1 MATMLK
7 SMTEDDASK
16 LVGAEVW
23 QKLWALWDSVKDDPQ
38 STTLFENLARRWEEK
53 FHNDSRPKDP
63 SQKYTWD
70 PAKSAYDSIARD
82 SLSAFLKETDMDLV
96 SLLKAEGVNFSDMQ
110 KFYELNQVGVSRKT
124 YQLLQ
129 FSGWGLIGLS
139 EGQEPLEVFDN
150 LCAFMEP
157 TFAEM
162 RQESGRAVARFNEMR
177 KTPNFIEY
185 MREWLPYFYAD
196 GVMGKSTLAEHDGHS
211 LLLDLTGL
219 SQAGDLDP
227 AQWCN
232 FDIRRFAKVCE
243 LLILDVAD
251 HYKGNQQPPAQSKV
265 GYTEQMAT
273 ALTLLPAQLLLMQGV
288 DPHQVMKGVKGRLD
302 YLFSQ
307 TAEYAGKSHVLE
319 DLSKLPFFH
328 HPEYWDELGITTA
341 NFMGI
346 DIRADNSKAEVSAT
360 SGTPTYYGISS
371 APLRRKIIGYCELA
385 GIDLADPANIFR
397 VGYGNFLPYSL
408 ATVSED
414 TIDEVNEHYS
424 KRRYAFPT
432 YVSSDATGRYLDSYS
447 DRQVAQLFVK
457 SITSPKNAFRFDGV
471 TSQDQNKQ
479 ALIARILDVR
489 PDVVQVAFREVVS
502 GTIPKKLL
510 PKLDPYGKPAFQ
522 DLPRLP
528 TRYRDQH
535 FAGDL
540 GL

>member
-1 MATMLK
+1 MSTMLK
-7 SMTEDDASK
+7 SMTEENASK

-23 QKLWALWDSVKDDPQ
+23 QKLGAFWESVKDDPQ
-38 STTLFENLARRWEEK
+38 STTLCENLARRWEEK
-53 FHNDSRPKDP
+53 FHNDTRPRDP
-63 SQKYTWD
+63 NQKYTWD

-82 SLSAFLKETDMDLV
+82 SLRAFLKDTDMDLA

-110 KFYELNQVGVSRKT
+110 RFYEFDQAGSSRKT

-129 FSGWGLIGLS
+129 FSRWGMTGLS
-139 EGQEPLEVFDN
+139 VGLEPHEVFNN

-157 TFAEM
+157 RLVEM
-162 RQESGRAVARFNEMR
+162 RQESGKAVARFNEMR

-185 MREWLPYFYAD
+185 MCEWLPYFYAD

-219 SQAGDLDP
+219 SQVGDLDP
-227 AQWCN
+227 GQWCN
-232 FDIRRFAKVCE
+232 FDRRRFAKACE

-288 DPHQVMKGVKGRLD
+288 DPHQVMKGVQGRLD

-307 TAEYAGKSHVLE
+307 TAEYTGKSHVLE

-346 DIRADNSKAEVSAT
+346 DIRADDSKTEVSAN
-360 SGTPTYYGISS
+360 SLTPTYYGVSS
-371 APLRRKIIGYCELA
+371 APLRSKIIGYCESA
-385 GIDLADPANIFR
+385 GIDLADPMNIFR

-414 TIDEVNEHYS
+414 TIDEVNELYS

-432 YVSSDATGRYLDSYS
+432 YVSSDATGRYLDSYC
-447 DRQVAQLFVK
+447 DRQAAQLFVK
-457 SITSPKNAFRFDGV
+457 SITSPKNAFRFDCV

-489 PDVVQVAFREVVS
+489 PDVVQAAFREVAA

-510 PKLDPYGKPAFQ
+510 AKLDPYGKPAFQ
-522 DLPRLP
+522 DLARLP
-528 TRYRDQH
+528 LRYRDQH
-535 FAGDL
+535 FSGDL